1 MKPLLTR
8 TAALVAFALV
18 SLSPAAVAAPGD
30 QPTVNL
36 DVRAEAEVLA
46 KGYEEAFSAIP
57 NSPVFITFAREDK
70 GFVTLSGI
78 RSLRAHGGVVVIR
91 TDRGPTLV
99 LPARSIVIMTD
110 ERPATP

>member
-1 MKPLLTR
+1 MKPLLSR
-8 TAALVAFALV
+8 TAALVAFAFVALAP
-18 SLSPAAVAAPGD
+18 LAHAAD

-36 DVRAEAEVLA
+36 TVRPEAEALA
-46 KGYEEAFSAIP
+46 KGFEDAFAAIP
-57 NSPVFITFAREDK
+57 NSPVFITYAREDK

-78 RSLRAHGGVVVIR
+78 RSVKSHGGVLVIR